1 MPRSDKPFAMLLLLL
16 GLSIESA
23 TAEPTVIESKL
34 NLRAGRG
41 PAFGVI
47 AVMPPGAR
55 IEVRRC
61 RDDWCRVV
69 FQRLVGYASRAY
81 VEARATQSYAAA
93 TPLPAPPPD
102 DAEPE
107 EAEEQPRIWRWTDRE
122 WRERHWRDIE
132 FHNRHRRR

>member
-1 MPRSDKPFAMLLLLL
+1 MPRSDKPFAMLLL

-23 TAEPTVIESKL
+23 AAEPAVIESKL
-34 NLRAGRG
+34 NLRAGPG

-55 IEVRRC
+55 IEVQRC
-61 RDDWCRVV
+61 RGDWCRVV

-81 VEARATQSYAAA
+81 VEARAAQSYAAA
-93 TPLPAPPPD
+93 TPLPAPSPD

-107 EAEEQPRIWRWTDRE
+107 EAEEQPIIRRWADRE
-122 WRERHWRDIE
+122 FRDRHWRDIE
-132 FHNRHRRR
+132 WHTRHRRR